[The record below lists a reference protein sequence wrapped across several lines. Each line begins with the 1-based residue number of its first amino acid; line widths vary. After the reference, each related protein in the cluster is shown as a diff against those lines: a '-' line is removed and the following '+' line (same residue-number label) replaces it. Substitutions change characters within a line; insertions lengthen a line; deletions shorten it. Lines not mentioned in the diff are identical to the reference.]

1 MSDTAAK
8 IKMTAVEKS
17 FGANKALNGLNLSVG
32 AGEILTLIGP
42 SGSGKSLALK
52 SIVGLERIDNGQI
65 EVSGTRVDGLRGD
78 DYDAFLKQFG
88 ILFQRSG
95 LFDGLPVWENIGFRL
110 LQQPGATREAVREQ
124 TMDTLRSVGL
134 SPDVIDLYPAELSG
148 GMQKRVGIARA
159 LAGNPPILFL
169 DEPTA
174 GLDPIMSNVV
184 NNLILENV
192 RNLGSTAI
200 VVTSNLVTASRISD
214 QIAMLHE
221 GQTVWQGE
229 ADQIELSDNPY
240 VNQFWHKKKDGP
252 IKMPVSSMAFQ

>member
-1 MSDTAAK
+1 MSDTPAK
-8 IKMTAVEKS
+8 IKMTAVDKS
-17 FGANKALNGLNLSVG
+17 FGANKALDGLNLSVKP
-32 AGEILTLIGP
+32 GEILTLIGP

-52 SIVGLERIDNGQI
+52 SIVGLERPDAGQI
-65 EVSGTRVDGLRGD
+65 EVNGARVDTLRGE
-78 DYDAFLKQFG
+78 DYDEFLKQFG

-110 LQQPGATREAVREQ
+110 LQQPGATRQSVREQ
-124 TMDTLRSVGL
+124 AAETLRSVGL
-134 SPDVIDLYPAELSG
+134 SPDSADLFPAELSG

-159 LAGNPPILFL
+159 LAGNPPVLFL

-174 GLDPIMSNVV
+174 GLDPIMSNVI

-192 RNLGSTAI
+192 RNMGSTAI

-214 QIAMLHE
+214 QIVMLHE
-221 GQTVWQGE
+221 GRAVWQG
-229 ADQIELSDNPY
+229 AAGDIETCDNPY
-240 VNQFWHKKKDGP
+240 VYQFWHKKKDGP